1 MENRVLE
8 GIVTSRTPTW
18 NGVGR
23 EVNANSIVDVLHQA
37 GLDYTVDLKPVIL
50 EDGHVIDNRFATVR
64 SDGHVYDVVSDKYNI
79 IQNHEAFDFVDF
91 MGSDIVFEKA
101 GETASGMVYI
111 IARMEDVSILGDT
124 FIPHVIFRNGFSGK
138 VKISA
143 AVCPLRMVC
152 ENQFNVAFRNTANSV
167 NIRHVMNAQQ
177 KMLEARNTMK
187 MSVDYMRQLD
197 VFANRYASMRFTGAQ
212 ISHVVDRMFPVPS
225 GPERKDANPF
235 ALKVMED
242 RRERFIAAHEHQDN
256 NNFRGTAWGLINA
269 YTDYMTH
276 TEPSGKTDSRF
287 ENRFIKSVF
296 TPNFTGDIIPVI
308 EAA

>member
-8 GIVTSRTPTW
+8 GTVTGRVSTW
-18 NGVGR
+18 RNVGH
-23 EVNANSIVDVLHQA
+23 EVKAATVGDVLNQA
-37 GLDYTVDLKPVIL
+37 GLGYSVDLKPVML
-50 EDGHVIDNRFATVR
+50 ADGQVINSRFATVR

-91 MGSDIVFEKA
+91 MSDSITFEKA

-111 IARMEDVSILGDT
+111 IARMEDVSVLGDT
-124 FIPHVIFRNGFSGK
+124 FTPHVIFRNGFSGK

-143 AVCPLRMVC
+143 AVCPLRVVC
-152 ENQFNVAFRNTANSV
+152 ENQFNIAFRNTSNSV

-197 VFANRYASMRFTGAQ
+197 TFANRYASMKLTAAQ
-212 ISHVVDRMFPVPS
+212 VNRITDMMFPMP
-225 GPERKDANPF
+225 GGLERKDVNPF
-235 ALKVMED
+235 ALKVMSD
-242 RRERFIAAHEHQDN
+242 RRDRFVTAHEHQDN
-256 NNFRGTAWGLINA
+256 NNFRGTAWGIINA

-296 TPNFTGDIIPVI
+296 TPNFTGDIISVI